1 MTTQLEQLLPQ
12 QHGDL
17 ATDVMTV
24 TLTEED
30 RKTVRQLTSALTA
43 DRYALIDSPAWIDR
57 ARALSCRLPL
67 AVRSTLRRFRR
78 DPGAEAVVVV
88 RNLPIDQRTL
98 PPTPNSP
105 GSVERH
111 PTTPSA
117 ALFLTTVHIGDV
129 TAFRPEK
136 GGALVQNVVPVP
148 GQEDFQGNAGSVAL
162 KMHVEN
168 AFHVHRPDYVALLC
182 LRNDHDDIAGLR
194 TSSIRRALPLVSDK
208 ARAVLHQNRFVTNA
222 PPSFGSSIRAA
233 EPQAVLQGDPED
245 PDVVVD
251 FHATDPLDV
260 EAAAALNELGNAFD
274 EVTRTFILQPGD
286 LAIVDNRLAMH
297 GRTAFRPRYDGR
309 DRWLQRTFVHLDPR
323 RTRPLRSGD
332 GNVLS

>member
-1 MTTQLEQLLPQ
+1 MTTQLDRFTPL
-12 QHGDL
+12 H
-17 ATDVMTV
+17 TDTGADVLTV
-24 TLTEED
+24 TLTDEEK
-30 RKTVRQLTSALTA
+30 RAVRQLTGALTA
-43 DRYALIDSPAWIDR
+43 DKRALIDSPEWIDR

-67 AVRSTLRRFRR
+67 SLRSALRRFRR
-78 DPGAEAVVVV
+78 EPGPEAVLLV
-88 RNLPIDQRTL
+88 RNLPLGPL
-98 PPTPNSP
+98 PPTPSNP
-105 GSVERH
+105 GSVEHH
-111 PTTPSA
+111 PSTPAA

-168 AFHVHRPDYVALLC
+168 AFHQHRPDYVALLC

-194 TSSIRRALPLVSDK
+194 TSSIRRALPLLSEH
-208 ARAVLHQNRFVTNA
+208 ALAVLSQPRFVTNA
-222 PPSFGSSIRAA
+222 PPSFGNSVPAA
-233 EPQAVLQGDPED
+233 EPQPILLGDLED

-260 EAAAALNELGNAFD
+260 EAAAALDELGHAFD
-274 EVTRTFILQPGD
+274 HVTRTFILRSGD

-297 GRTAFRPRYDGR
+297 GRTAFRPRYDGQ